1 MKRRVNPLMR
11 ITIRKGMSLEAIEAL
26 VQQNLA
32 GVAHE
37 GNGLTEALTDEQAD
51 TAAEILD

>member
-1 MKRRVNPLMR
+1 MR
-11 ITIRKGMSLEAIEAL
+11 IRIRKGMSLEAIEAL

-32 GVAHE
+32 GVAHK